1 MNEQPI
7 KITEAEYSDIKT
19 LNVKFQEMV
28 VKLGSL
34 QVEKMDLDQ
43 IITDFVEREKKL
55 KDEWISLKKMDMGL
69 RDKLV
74 TAYGEGSL
82 NMSDGI
88 FTPIQK

>member
-1 MNEQPI
+1 MSQPI